1 MSEESYNYFMKLN
14 LKPYSDEWIAI
25 VNDRVVSHGRNAKDV
40 FRQAKKEYPKS
51 NPLIT
56 KVPGKMTMIL

>member
-1 MSEESYNYFMKLN
+1 MPEESYNYFMRLN

-25 VNDRVVSHGRNAKDV
+25 VNDRVVSHGRNAKAV
-40 FRQAKKEYPKS
+40 FNQAKREYPKS

-56 KVPGKMTMIL
+56 KVPGKMAMIL